1 MDAGI
6 SCLEGNDNKENIPP
20 ISFTEISSADSV
32 LRDSKL
38 LSNTTTGTRK
48 FKRKFRM
55 PLRDVTKSF
64 TVVAQPDLG
73 LNSVPNS
80 TTSSF
85 SAAGLNSGK
94 RKAFSDGDFDDID
107 WKHKVSSKML
117 RKGFR

>member
-1 MDAGI
+1 MDADI

-20 ISFTEISSADSV
+20 ISVSEISSADSV

-38 LSNTTTGTRK
+38 LSNTTTGSRK

-64 TVVAQPDLG
+64 TVALPDLG

-80 TTSSF
+80 TSSF
-85 SAAGLNSGK
+85 SAAGLNCRK
-94 RKAFSDGDFDDID
+94 RKATDGNYDDID
-107 WKHKVSSKML
+107 WKHKVSSKLL